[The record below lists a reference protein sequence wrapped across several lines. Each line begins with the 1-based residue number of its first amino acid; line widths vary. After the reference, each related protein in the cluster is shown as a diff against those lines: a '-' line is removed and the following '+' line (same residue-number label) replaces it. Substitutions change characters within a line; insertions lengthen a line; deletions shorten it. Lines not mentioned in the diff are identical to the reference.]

1 MSGSALE
8 FVSLGRRSATSDVAA
23 TSRAL
28 ADAVAAS
35 GLVAARPSAA
45 QDGNVIVVT
54 AATAARYGLR
64 SIADLA
70 GGSGCRAATP
80 GGRRSAGPRG
90 DRTEPGM
97 NPDRNGPRRGDQ

>member
-70 GGSGCRAATP
+70 GGSGLPGRDARRARP
-80 GGRRSAGPRG
+80 
-90 DRTEPGM
+90 
-97 NPDRNGPRRGDQ
+97 PDRAETGRSRA